1 MKLYRLIIA
10 IIAIALVPCGLW
22 SNNKS
27 SNFDFD
33 DPEIAALLDQ
43 EPDFSITRQS
53 DKADIINILLSVGAI
68 DLLKEPFFLRSNKL
82 NTRSLL
88 DYPLFIRF
96 KPCKRAFGMDLF
108 YNATA
113 RKFFDKN
120 SSNIS
125 SYLAY
130 SFA

>member
-10 IIAIALVPCGLW
+10 IITVALIPHELF
-22 SNNKS
+22 STTKS
-27 SNFDFD
+27 FDFD
-33 DPEIAALLDQ
+33 DPEIAALLEQ
-43 EPDFSITRQS
+43 EPDFSVTRQS

-108 YNATA
+108 YNAPHEN
-113 RKFFDKN
+113 F
-120 SSNIS
+120 
-125 SYLAY
+125 
-130 SFA
+130 